1 MGNNLSEVDLGTGF
15 NVARI
20 AVGELHACAVSTL
33 NKLKCW
39 GENNYGEL
47 GYGDRNDRG
56 DGPGEMGN
64 NLLPEVDL
72 GTGFNVARIAVG
84 ELHACAV
91 STLNKLKCWGENNY
105 GELGYGDRNDRG
117 DGPGEMGNNLSEV
130 DLGTGFTAI
139 GIVSG
144 EAHRCAVS
152 ALNTIKCWGGNNL
165 GQLGY
170 GDTNTRGGGPGE
182 MGNNLPEVDLGTG
195 FNVT

>member
-1 MGNNLSEVDLGTGF
+1 MD
-15 NVARI
+15 
-20 AVGELHACAVSTL
+20 
-33 NKLKCW
+33 
-39 GENNYGEL
+39 Y
-47 GYGDRNDRG
+47 DRG
-56 DGPGEMGN
+56 AYPGEMGN
-64 NLLPEVDL
+64 DLP
-72 GTGFNVARIAVG
+72 
-84 ELHACAV
+84 
-91 STLNKLKCWGENNY
+91 
-105 GELGYGDRNDRG
+105 
-117 DGPGEMGNNLSEV
+117 EV

-195 FNVT
+195 FTAIGIVSGEAHRCAVSALNTIKCWGGNNLGQLGYGDTNTRGGGPGEMGNNLPEVDLG